1 MDGQNDSKLIENT
14 RKSSIVNHFDCI
26 SYILYHYVYPTLSLL
41 LNKTVQTE
49 LYAQACYTFVRY
61 MGCRSWM
68 KLVEFILGSL
78 RNELVEARIDH
89 SSILLM
95 HLAASEDSGHGTFT
109 LCSTR
114 TMEAV

>member
-1 MDGQNDSKLIENT
+1 
-14 RKSSIVNHFDCI
+14 
-26 SYILYHYVYPTLSLL
+26 
-41 LNKTVQTE
+41 
-49 LYAQACYTFVRY
+49 
-61 MGCRSWM
+61 M

-78 RNELVEARIDH
+78 RNEFVEERIDH